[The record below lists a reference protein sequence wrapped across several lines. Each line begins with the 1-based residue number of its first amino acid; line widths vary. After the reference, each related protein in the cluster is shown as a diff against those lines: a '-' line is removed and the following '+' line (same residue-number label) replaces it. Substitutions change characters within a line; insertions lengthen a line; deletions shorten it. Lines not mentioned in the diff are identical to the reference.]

1 MAGAGS
7 LVGKYRGIIV
17 AVGLFLLFDL
27 TVLGLNIYTSLQVS
41 ADAVA
46 INLAGRQRMLSQ
58 RMTKAVLEL
67 DANARNGASLAAPQQ
82 ELQLSL
88 QLFDATLRGFH
99 QGGAVTGG
107 AGEQAQLKAVTSDS
121 GRALLQQ
128 AEQIWQPLLPL
139 LQPLASGLPSPM
151 QIGHAAQQ
159 VRSHNAALL
168 KLMNDL
174 TSSLEQD
181 ARNRARMLW
190 LAQGIAVVLALSNFG
205 LIVFRFLRNLREN
218 DRQIEAAKQET
229 DEILATVQ
237 EGLFLMDNQYHI
249 GNQVSGSLPKVVGR
263 RVVPGMNFLD
273 LLQNMVPQREFEAA
287 RDYLDLLFGDRVKEA
302 LVRELNP
309 LSTVEVRDID
319 ARYGVKARYLSL
331 QFSRVTGSAG
341 GKPTHLLVTVQDI
354 SEVVQLRE
362 DLQQAKQNARAEV
375 DVLLDLLKLNPQTLA
390 NFIQQAR
397 TSLQDINALLRD
409 AAGGYRP
416 LIDKVFRLVHALKGD
431 AAAIGFHLFE
441 QLAHDFEDNLQA
453 LREKGEI
460 SGDDL
465 LSLLPQLEQC
475 FARIQQVEDM
485 SNRMGA
491 APAPTLARL
500 PQDELGEW
508 LGSLEQLAARIAKAQ
523 NKKVALHAKLDGLQQ
538 LPEASRVLLRE
549 LTIQLLRNAVTHGIE
564 PVEERLL
571 HAKPDAGHVRIELR
585 HLAGGQCEFE
595 VSDDGRGIVPAHI
608 RGELERR
615 GSYSAEALAAMNDR
629 ELVLKIF
636 EPGFSTA
643 SSAGIDAGRGVGMD
657 LVKERVERIGGQLK
671 LASRPNEFTS
681 FVLRFAAATVPGGAA

>member
-1 MAGAGS
+1 MAGTGT
-7 LVGKYRGIIV
+7 LLGKYREIIV

-41 ADAVA
+41 SDAVS

-58 RMTKAVLEL
+58 RMTKSVLEL
-67 DANARNGASLAAPQQ
+67 DADARAGTSLSAAQQ

-88 QLFDATLRGFH
+88 QLFDSTLRGFR

-107 AGEQAQLKAVTSDS
+107 AGDQAQLKAVDSAS

-128 AEQIWQPLLPL
+128 AEQIWQPLMPL
-139 LQPLASGLPSPM
+139 LQPLASGQPSPM
-151 QIGHAAQQ
+151 QIGQAAQQ
-159 VRSHNAALL
+159 LRAHNATLL
-168 KLMNDL
+168 ELMNDL

-190 LAQGIAVVLALSNFG
+190 LAQGVAVVLALSNFA
-205 LIVFRFLRNLREN
+205 LIVFRFVRRLRDN

-229 DEILATVQ
+229 DEILSTVQ
-237 EGLFLMDNQYHI
+237 EGLFLLDSQYLI
-249 GNQVSGSLPKVVGR
+249 GNQVSASLPKVMGR
-263 RVVPGMNFLD
+263 RIASGMNFLD

-287 RDYLDLLFGDRVKEA
+287 RDYLELLFGDRVKEA

-309 LSTVEVRDID
+309 LATVEVRDID

-331 QFSRVTGSAG
+331 QFSRVTGAEG

-354 SEVVQLRE
+354 SEVEQLRV

-375 DVLLDLLKLNPQTLA
+375 EVLLDLLKLNPQTLA
-390 NFIQQAR
+390 GFINQAR
-397 TSLQDINALLRD
+397 SSLHEINRLLRD
-409 AAGGYRP
+409 VSGDYRP
-416 LIDKVFRLVHALKGD
+416 LIDKVFRQVHALKGD
-431 AAAIGFHLFE
+431 AAAIRFHLFE

-460 SGDDL
+460 NGDDL
-465 LSLLPQLEQC
+465 LSLLPQLEEC
-475 FARIQQVEDM
+475 FSRIQQVEDM

-491 APAPTLARL
+491 APMAQRQ
-500 PQDELGEW
+500 PQDEISEW
-508 LGSLEQLAARIAKAQ
+508 LESLQQLAARIAKGQ
-523 NKKVALHAKLDGLQQ
+523 NKKVALHTKLESLPQ
-538 LPEASRVLLRE
+538 LPESSRVLLRE

-564 PVEERLL
+564 PMEERLL
-571 HAKPDAGHVRIELR
+571 HAKPDTGHVRIELR
-585 HLAGGQCEFE
+585 QLGAGQFEFE

-608 RGELERR
+608 RSELERSGR
-615 GSYSAEALAAMNDR
+615 YSSAALAAMDDR
-629 ELVLKIF
+629 EVVMKIF

-657 LVKERVERIGGQLK
+657 LVKERVSRLGGQLK

-681 FVLRFAAATVPGGAA
+681 FALRFAAPGGEA